1 MVAFFFAMVFHNG
14 SYRITVRAPFT
25 NFIMA
30 AIIATVYGDY
40 LATPKQFGIMR
51 GNPKNEAFPGG
62 WDLPAQIPSGLI
74 DGLISSFAAFIAVV
88 FAIIFCGSNVFGL

>member
-1 MVAFFFAMVFHNG
+1 MVFHNG
-14 SYRITVRAPFT
+14 SYRITVRAPFA

-62 WDLPAQIPSGLI
+62 WYLPAQIPSGQERLEVLPAKH
-74 DGLISSFAAFIAVV
+74 GAGYFPECPAERFPELPAR
-88 FAIIFCGSNVFGL
+88 